1 MGKTIEVLRIG
12 PDVQKGEKETVK
24 VDKEYEKHVF
34 SDQKLVKIVIFRN
47 RCNMDS
53 KPGQIVSLDKVTLG
67 SVENRAKN
75 EFGIQ
80 NWDVHRN

>member
-12 PDVQKGEKETVK
+12 PDVQKEEKETVK

-47 RCNMDS
+47 RYDMDS

-67 SVENRAKN
+67 SVENRVKN
-75 EFGIQ
+75 EFDI
-80 NWDVHRN
+80 